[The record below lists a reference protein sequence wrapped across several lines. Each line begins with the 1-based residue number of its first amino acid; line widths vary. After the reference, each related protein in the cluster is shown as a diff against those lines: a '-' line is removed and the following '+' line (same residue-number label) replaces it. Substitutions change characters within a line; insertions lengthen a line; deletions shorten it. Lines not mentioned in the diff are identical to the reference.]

1 MSETRRRFYRV
12 QPNFKHNPSD
22 YAFLNEDE
30 ALVDGRRVGPH
41 AYHFSSHRHPIYYGN
56 PEMRVKPRIII
67 ARKNK
72 PLDLYGF
79 LPALFISSQAKDLL
93 TALDPDAF
101 EYNECETINRKGE
114 QVTPY
119 WMTAIVRYVEDFDRE
134 RSDFITVQ
142 EVSEPTDIDYGMA
155 VWQINDLYMKPDLP
169 DDHHAFR
176 ISHIGGLIVDQV
188 MVAAVIQNK
197 LKGFKFEPLQE
208 PTPHELKTR
217 AHFDIP
223 QFWLA
228 KVANHA

>member
-30 ALVDGRRVGPH
+30 ALIDGRRVGPR
-41 AYHFSSHRHPIYYGN
+41 AYHFASHRHPIYYGN
-56 PEMRVKPRIII
+56 PEMRERPKIKI

-72 PLDLYGF
+72 PLDIYGF
-79 LPALFISSQAKDLL
+79 FPNLFISPHAKEVFA
-93 TALDPDAF
+93 ALDQDAF
-101 EYNECETINRKGE
+101 EYSECETINRKGE
-114 QVTPY
+114 PVASY
-119 WMTAIVRYVEDFDRE
+119 WMTAVIRYVEDFDRE

-142 EVSEPTDIDYGMA
+142 EAFGPTDIDYGNA
-155 VWQINDLYMKPDLP
+155 VREINDLYMKPDFP

-176 ISHIGGLIVDQV
+176 LSHIGGLIFDEV

-197 LKGFKFEPLQE
+197 LKGFNFEPLQQ

-217 AHFDIP
+217 AIFDIP

-228 KVANHA
+228 KVANTA